1 VNAIRTVIV
10 DDTTAP
16 TLTLRGAAQMTHTC
30 GSQWVD
36 PGVEARDAC
45 YGDVSPQVLRQGY
58 VNGWAPGRYTVT
70 YTLRDPGG
78 NTATPVTRTVDVAN
92 CPW

>member
-1 VNAIRTVIV
+1 
-10 DDTTAP
+10 
-16 TLTLRGAAQMTHTC
+16 
-30 GSQWVD
+30 VD

-45 YGDVSPQVLRQGY
+45 YGDISPQVLRQGY
-58 VNGWAPGRYTVT
+58 VNGWAAGTYTVA

-78 NTATPVTRTVDVAN
+78 NSATPVSRTVTVAN